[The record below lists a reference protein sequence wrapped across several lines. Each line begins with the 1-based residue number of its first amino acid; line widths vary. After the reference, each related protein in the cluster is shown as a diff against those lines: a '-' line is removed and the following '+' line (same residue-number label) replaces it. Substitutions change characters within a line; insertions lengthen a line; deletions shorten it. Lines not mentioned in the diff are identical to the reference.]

1 MRVAEAGIA
10 ELRKAV
16 DALIVVPN
24 QNLFRV
30 SRRQREHDLR
40 RGFRDG
46 GSGALLGHL
55 LHF

>member
-10 ELRKAV
+10 ELRTAV

-30 SRRQREHDLR
+30 ANEKPT
-40 RGFRDG
+40 FAEAFAIG

-55 LHF
+55 LHY